1 MEALTQQLMKYL
13 SGDGLSQI
21 SKQIGTDEGTTGSV
35 LSAAMPLLVSAL
47 ARNAAKPDGA
57 TSLQQALVK
66 DHDGSILSNMQG
78 YLSDPQAA
86 NGAGILDH
94 VLGDQQPVVTQGLAK
109 STGLDSNKIGQ
120 LPQIAAPL
128 IMGLL
133 GKQQQQ
139 EGFDTNSLSSF
150 LGSQQQQ
157 EQQSNPD
164 LMGVL
169 NNLLDADSDGSA
181 LDAILGMAGKF
192 LGGK

>member
-1 MEALTQQLMKYL
+1 M
-13 SGDGLSQI
+13 
-21 SKQIGTDEGTTGSV
+21 V
-35 LSAAMPLLVSAL
+35 P
-47 ARNAAKPDGA
+47 
-57 TSLQQALVK
+57 
-66 DHDGSILSNMQG
+66 
-78 YLSDPQAA
+78 
-86 NGAGILDH
+86 
-94 VLGDQQPVVTQGLAK
+94 
-109 STGLDSNKIGQ
+109 GLDSNKIGQ
-120 LPQIAAPL
+120 LLQIAAPL
-128 IMGLL
+128 VMGLL

-181 LDAILGMAGKF
+181 LDDILGMAGKF